1 MKASRQCGCIRSALL
16 VLWLGLYSC
25 VEPVATSGGSLLQ
38 FRFTATIS
46 SLGYR
51 SATLLVW
58 YAYTSVLSLI
68 FVRIKGFSSGVRI
81 VSYTPR
87 PAARVRIL
95 LHHLFFHLVVVVVAV
110 VVVIVVVVS

>member
-1 MKASRQCGCIRSALL
+1 MHTLPYFRSSLLESKASA
-16 VLWLGLYSC
+16 W
-25 VEPVATSGGSLLQ
+25 EM
-38 FRFTATIS
+38 IS
-46 SLGYR
+46 V
-51 SATLLVW
+51 TPHD
-58 YAYTSVLSLI
+58 I
-68 FVRIKGFSSGVRI
+68 FIVFSSGVRI

>member
-1 MKASRQCGCIRSALL
+1 MQDLELTFVALGARL
-16 VLWLGLYSC
+16 NAISVLSHGAAITFGS
-25 VEPVATSGGSLLQ
+25 SLLQ

-46 SLGYR
+46 SPGYR

-81 VSYTPR
+81 VSYTLR